1 MFINEMGLVISC
13 SGGCPDAIGRHWKYI
28 SEDQRRGV
36 KEYRKLY
43 SSDGIYW
50 YAFGMDV
57 CVAGIGKEVNN
68 AEICSLW
75 EMFYTKKLY
84 TDKEFVEKL
93 GRFINI
99 DELRRNIKDEDAILE
114 GLLS

>member
-1 MFINEMGLVISC
+1 MFINETGLVISC
-13 SGGCPDAIGRHWKYI
+13 SDGCPDTIGRHWKYI

-43 SSDGIYW
+43 SSDGMYW
-50 YAFGMDV
+50 YAFGIDD
-57 CVAGIGKEVNN
+57 CVAGPGKGVNN

-75 EMFYTKKLY
+75 EMFYTRNLY

-93 GRFINI
+93 GKFINI
-99 DELRRNIKDEDAILE
+99 DELRQHIKDENAILE